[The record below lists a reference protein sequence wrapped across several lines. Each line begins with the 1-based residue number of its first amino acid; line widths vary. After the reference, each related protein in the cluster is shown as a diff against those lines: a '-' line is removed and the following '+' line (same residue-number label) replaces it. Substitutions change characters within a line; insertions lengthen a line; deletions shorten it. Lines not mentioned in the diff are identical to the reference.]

1 MTTRDASTIPLPSV
15 LRLSTVA
22 TSTRQAQRGDFGHA
36 LRSGFVRV
44 SSVAEQGLRVASPL
58 LPVGGVISAAL
69 AGSTAVASG
78 TPQAGMLASSRG
90 LGGDADPTA
99 VPVPRAGTNY
109 GDVMDATAR
118 MTERN
123 AAFNLRYLQLQQQ
136 IQSDTRQFNLVS
148 NVLKTK
154 HDAAKNALNNIR

>member
-1 MTTRDASTIPLPSV
+1 MTTRAASTTPLPSA

-36 LRSGFVRV
+36 LKSGFVRV
-44 SSVAEQGLRVASPL
+44 GRAAEQGLRVASPM

-69 AGSTAVASG
+69 AGSTAATAGAHGPDVA
-78 TPQAGMLASSRG
+78 ASNRG
-90 LGGDADPTA
+90 LLGPGGPSPAQLPGAGAD
-99 VPVPRAGTNY
+99 Y
-109 GDVMDATAR
+109 GDVMNATAR

-136 IQSDTRQFNLVS
+136 IQADTRQFNLVS